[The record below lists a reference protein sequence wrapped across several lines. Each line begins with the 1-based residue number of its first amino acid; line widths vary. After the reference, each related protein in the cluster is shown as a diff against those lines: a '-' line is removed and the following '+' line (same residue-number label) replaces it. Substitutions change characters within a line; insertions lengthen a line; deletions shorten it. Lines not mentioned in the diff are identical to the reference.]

1 MYEGIG
7 RMIKIDY
14 DLLKLEYSA
23 KSILIKDEYIEI
35 ISLDNSVTKFDI
47 NYLPEKYIIKEED

>member
-1 MYEGIG
+1 
-7 RMIKIDY
+7 MIKIDY

-35 ISLDNSVTKFDI
+35 VGLDNSVTKFDI